1 MPLSDTGCRV
11 LSLFML
17 VTKLRVLTGA
27 AVIALSALF
36 SPLEAQAGCGYA
48 SHYGK
53 GDNYGGQITANG
65 ERMNPYA
72 MTAAHPYLPMG
83 TRLRVSHKGRS
94 VVVRINDRG
103 PYAAGRTLDLSYAA
117 FAALAP
123 PSRGEISVCYARV

>member
-53 GDNYGGQITANG
+53 GDGYGGQITANG

-72 MTAAHPYLPMG
+72 HTAAHPYLPMG